1 MPLAWASLFAL
12 CTPVAHALGLGES
25 QLRSALGEPLDLRVS
40 LSASDT
46 EDLDCLTVKGRSD
59 LIPPTGLHVE
69 VVSGPR
75 GRFLEI
81 TSLRPV
87 NDPAIALVVSAGC
100 NSPVSRDYVVLL
112 NPQTLAPV
120 VPVAAEVAQAALPA
134 PESPPAAPMARR
146 SGGNALGTARGARE
160 PAAGPAA
167 VPPNPAAQSTAVP
180 ARAPRVP
187 SRPPMEKRPAQ
198 GPQKGAEKAP
208 NPPPEPISPS
218 QPVTGH
224 GDRLHLS
231 RATDSPDLR
240 ISSDLLLTANEPPP
254 SEERLAELRAAETQL
269 LALLNGQPV
278 ETGPSPKEVELQQR
292 IKSLG
297 GDIATLRSAVQEAQ
311 DHSRSLENRG
321 GPASLPWILG
331 TFALL
336 CLAAA
341 GWFAWRYR
349 SIQEL
354 NAAHPWWE
362 QSQLAQS
369 PREARPSG
377 QSRPSRQSGRDA
389 PIRMGQPIAED
400 DFTVSDFQPRR
411 TPAPRVRPST
421 TPAAPV
427 APVAPRASRPAA
439 PSPIAPRVAPVA
451 AAKPPAP
458 APPAPTKVATAQSPA
473 AAPGAAGV
481 KPPIPSTSRI
491 DTSLGRSSTGLPFGI
506 VSSAI
511 GSLEERVD
519 STELT
524 RSAIDFNLDLPE
536 IITSSPNQPT
546 PPAPAPAAGPTPAA
560 SPAQAAFK
568 LEPLD
573 FDLPAKTAQAPAP
586 AAETMGPDTILR
598 LDDQASAGLGASAT
612 NLAGEQASLQ
622 FKLLQ
627 FAAVIEQAT
636 ELQDAGE
643 HTKAIAVLRQYVLRD
658 ETIPTLMWLMLFDLY
673 RKVNKK
679 PVYEALAEHFNRR
692 YKRTMVR
699 WDEELDA
706 KTPQTR
712 LSENPDI
719 ERQLK
724 ARWGTTAGLEM
735 LRGLTC
741 DRERSDNII
750 FNAALQRD
758 LLAQAKIF
766 PIEDSV

>member
-1 MPLAWASLFAL
+1 
-12 CTPVAHALGLGES
+12 
-25 QLRSALGEPLDLRVS
+25 
-40 LSASDT
+40 
-46 EDLDCLTVKGRSD
+46 
-59 LIPPTGLHVE
+59 
-69 VVSGPR
+69 
-75 GRFLEI
+75 
-81 TSLRPV
+81 
-87 NDPAIALVVSAGC
+87 
-100 NSPVSRDYVVLL
+100 
-112 NPQTLAPV
+112 
-120 VPVAAEVAQAALPA
+120 
-134 PESPPAAPMARR
+134 
-146 SGGNALGTARGARE
+146 
-160 PAAGPAA
+160 
-167 VPPNPAAQSTAVP
+167 
-180 ARAPRVP
+180 
-187 SRPPMEKRPAQ
+187 
-198 GPQKGAEKAP
+198 
-208 NPPPEPISPS
+208 
-218 QPVTGH
+218 
-224 GDRLHLS
+224 
-231 RATDSPDLR
+231 
-240 ISSDLLLTANEPPP
+240 
-254 SEERLAELRAAETQL
+254 
-269 LALLNGQPV
+269 
-278 ETGPSPKEVELQQR
+278 
-292 IKSLG
+292 
-297 GDIATLRSAVQEAQ
+297 
-311 DHSRSLENRG
+311 
-321 GPASLPWILG
+321 LPWILG
-331 TFALL
+331 IFALL

-341 GWFAWRYR
+341 AWFAWRYR

-354 NAAHPWWE
+354 NAEHPWWE
-362 QSQLAQS
+362 QSQLVHAS
-369 PREARPSG
+369 RDARPSG
-377 QSRPSRQSGRDA
+377 KSGRSGRSGNSGNSGRDA

-400 DFTVSDFQPRR
+400 DFTVSDFEPRK
-411 TPAPRVRPST
+411 TPAPRVRA
-421 TPAAPV
+421 PA

-439 PSPIAPRVAPVA
+439 PSPVAPRSAPVA
-451 AAKPPAP
+451 AAKPPAS
-458 APPAPTKVATAQSPA
+458 APPAPAPLSPASKVASAQSPA
-473 AAPGAAGV
+473 APSAAGV

-491 DTSLGRSSTGLPFGI
+491 DTSLGRSSSGLPFGI

-536 IITSSPNQPT
+536 IITSSPNQP
-546 PPAPAPAAGPTPAA
+546 PASAPTPAPPA
-560 SPAQAAFK
+560 AATSPAQAAFK

-573 FDLPAKTAQAPAP
+573 FDLPAKTAQAPASP
-586 AAETMGPDTILR
+586 AETMGPDTILR
-598 LDDQASAGLGASAT
+598 LDDQAPIGLGASAA